1 MPPLLPAPDL
11 MAGFAL
17 GYLLIL
23 LVPGP
28 NMLALGALAGLRGM
42 RGAMP
47 LCLGMAV
54 GAACLAAIICVA
66 LSPIAA
72 GPEAALAGATALLI
86 TAALLLPRRAIE
98 SPSSGP
104 GSRRETVGGCTAG
117 FLTALTNPVT
127 AGYFAAQIGGP
138 LADKPLL
145 PVLPVLVGGV
155 AVLWFMACAGVLAL
169 PTPRRLLAA
178 RERQARIAAAAILA
192 VLAAGRM
199 AAAVQAG

>member
-1 MPPLLPAPDL
+1 MTLVLPPPVL
-11 MAGFAL
+11 MATFAL

-47 LCLGMAV
+47 LCLGMAA
-54 GAACLAAIICVA
+54 GAACLAALICVA
-66 LSPIAA
+66 LAPIAA
-72 GPEAALAGATALLI
+72 GPEAAIAGATALLI
-86 TAALLLPRRAIE
+86 TAALLLPRREAGD
-98 SPSSGP
+98 PPAAP
-104 GSRRETVGGCTAG
+104 GSRRETVGGCAAG

-138 LADKPLL
+138 LADKPVL

-155 AVLWFMACAGVLAL
+155 AVLWFAGCAGVLAL